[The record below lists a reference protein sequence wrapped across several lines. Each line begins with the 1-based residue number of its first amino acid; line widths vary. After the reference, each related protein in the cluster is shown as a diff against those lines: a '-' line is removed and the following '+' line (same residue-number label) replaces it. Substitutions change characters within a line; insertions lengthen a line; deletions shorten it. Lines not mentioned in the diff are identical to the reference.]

1 MAQPITAKF
10 GKMQV
15 YLGEASGTDP
25 AALAVTSLSKTNPAT
40 CTVAPADITKFQNGM
55 VVVIAGAVGTGLT
68 NANGSHT
75 ISSVNTPANT
85 FTLVGVDTST
95 GAAPQTTGVTANPPP
110 LTVYA
115 APCGLTTKGLAL
127 NKNLQEVNIPDCDDP
142 DAPVWLGRDCQNLSV
157 TISGDGVAA
166 AESVPDWNDAA
177 TATSSVPMKVDI
189 TFTSGIKSFAGN
201 FHVDTLTFGAE
212 QGGRVTLGFTAQSDG
227 AISDT
232 WTATP

>member
-95 GAAPQTTGVTANPPP
+95 GAAPQTTGVTA
-110 LTVYA
+110 
-115 APCGLTTKGLAL
+115 TTKGLAL